1 MSLFL
6 LINISHKLLL
16 IIAMPLYNIIV
27 SILHSFKPVRVYP
40 DFYNPDLL
48 DLESGFNYDNND
60 FIICI
65 PIPENEESK
74 WCDDFR

>member
-1 MSLFL
+1 
-6 LINISHKLLL
+6 
-16 IIAMPLYNIIV
+16 MPLYNIIV

-40 DFYNPDLL
+40 D
-48 DLESGFNYDNND
+48 LESGLNYDNND

-74 WCDDFR
+74 WCDDL

>member
-1 MSLFL
+1 
-6 LINISHKLLL
+6 
-16 IIAMPLYNIIV
+16 MPLYNIIV

-40 DFYNPDLL
+40 DFYNPDLI
-48 DLESGFNYDNND
+48 DLESGLNYDNND

-65 PIPENEESK
+65 PIPENEECK

>member
-1 MSLFL
+1 
-6 LINISHKLLL
+6 
-16 IIAMPLYNIIV
+16 MPLYNIII

-40 DFYNPDLL
+40 AVF
-48 DLESGFNYDNND
+48 DLESGLNYDNND

-74 WCDDFR
+74 WCDDL

>member
-40 DFYNPDLL
+40 DFYNPDL
-48 DLESGFNYDNND
+48 ESGLNYDNND

-65 PIPENEESK
+65 PIPENEECK
-74 WCDDFR
+74 WCDDL

>member
-40 DFYNPDLL
+40 DLL
-48 DLESGFNYDNND
+48 DLESGLNYDNND

>member
-1 MSLFL
+1 
-6 LINISHKLLL
+6 
-16 IIAMPLYNIIV
+16 MPLYNIIV

-40 DFYNPDLL
+40 DLL
-48 DLESGFNYDNND
+48 DLESGLNYDNND

>member
-6 LINISHKLLL
+6 LINVTHILLL

-48 DLESGFNYDNND
+48 DLESGLNYDNNN

-74 WCDDFR
+74 WCDDL